1 MVEHNLPPVIEIGLT
16 YLKTAMPAL
25 PLITSLGLSLR
36 NQITEYIIQ

>member
-25 PLITSLGLSLR
+25 PLITSLR